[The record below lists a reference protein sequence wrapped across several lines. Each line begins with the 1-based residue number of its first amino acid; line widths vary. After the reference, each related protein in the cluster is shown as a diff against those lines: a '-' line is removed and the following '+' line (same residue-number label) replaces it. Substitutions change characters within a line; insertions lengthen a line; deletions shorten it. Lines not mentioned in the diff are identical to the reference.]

1 MQDCYE
7 ILESKKTDSIEDIKT
22 NYRKLVLRFHPDK
35 NEGNTEKFI
44 QIDKA
49 YKRILKH
56 RSVTV
61 SLNDRARRFMLLMY
75 LFMKPKNIKLDIKI
89 SIEDIYNAEVKKIN
103 YRRFYNGEK
112 VRHTVYIDLLNFRN
126 EYTFEEL
133 GDENPITKKCG
144 DLIVYITIDYGEYD
158 KTLFVNDVLCVNKIS
173 DNYGLSYKVKINL
186 YEYFYGLKNNYDF
199 INSILNLSHHIPH
212 ENGMY
217 ITVKNKGL
225 PYQSDDA
232 NDYELHRGDLTIMIE
247 LNLDNIERINTGD
260 EHFRKFLKEYFNQ

>member
-217 ITVKNKGL
+217 LTVKNKGL
-225 PYQSDDA
+225 PYESDDTS
-232 NDYELHRGDLTIMIE
+232 DYELHRGDLTIMIE
-247 LNLDNIERINTGD
+247 LNLDNVKKESKDIYFHN
-260 EHFRKFLKEYFNQ
+260 FLKEHFN